1 MAEGVPWGVVPP
13 CRDVVVGKARQK
25 AHMRRVATCPRAGA
39 PVVGRD
45 HARALVCWCR
55 APFGHV
61 DAAASSLE
69 APQILWDSNVI
80 QLLVLGG

>member
-25 AHMRRVATCPRAGA
+25 AHLRRVATCPRAGA

-45 HARALVCWCR
+45 HARARALVCQSR
-55 APFGHV
+55 APFGPV
-61 DAAASSLE
+61 DVVASSLE
-69 APQILWDSNVI
+69 APQIL
-80 QLLVLGG
+80 